1 VPDVYLPSTLPPL
14 FPGLPRRLEL
24 DASSVDEAIRQL
36 DERWPGMR
44 DRLVES
50 GPAIRPHIH
59 VYVDQERAALE
70 THLEPRSRVD
80 VIAAISGG

>member
-1 VPDVYLPSTLPPL
+1 
-14 FPGLPRRLEL
+14 
-24 DASSVDEAIRQL
+24 
-36 DERWPGMR
+36 MH

-59 VYVDQERAALE
+59 LYVDQERAALD